1 MHIISLD
8 LEPKQLCEL
17 SVVWY
22 NALRRLGFTPEEIY
36 FSPYVKC
43 SKTHHVV
50 WGIVL
55 MVGDKTWT
63 SAIGRSTETPW
74 QFSERWEKYAGNE
87 MQHMTEDQVHALW
100 TKHMPLQL
108 FQDVIGSINA
118 KSLPVRSLGL

>member
-22 NALRRLGFTPEEIY
+22 NALRRLGFIPDEIY

-43 SKTHHVV
+43 SKTNHVV
-50 WGIVL
+50 WGVVL
-55 MVGDKTWT
+55 KVNGKEW
-63 SAIGRSTETPW
+63 SSVIGRSTENADTFTGRW
-74 QFSERWEKYAGNE
+74 QSYAGNE
-87 MQHMTEDQVHALW
+87 MQKLTDEQMRVLW
-100 TKHMPLQL
+100 SKHMPLQL

-118 KSLPVRSLGL
+118 KGLPVRSLGL